1 MAKKYLRISE
11 KDIDLIV
18 SELDQWAEGQLGSK
32 LTWAL
37 LEERFGFS
45 RQALQAKPQ
54 IKAAYDIAKLALS
67 SGLVK
72 SRQQNDKD
80 IDNLI
85 QENRRLKAQIE
96 EHQRKEYLWKQR
108 WQRIAYHIREKG
120 SHLSTIDQPI
130 PPNKKVPNERE
141 TLVILRPFDNEIP
154 PSGRI

>member
-11 KDIDLIV
+11 KDVDLIV

-67 SGLVK
+67 RGLVK
-72 SRQQNDKD
+72 SRQQNNED
-80 IDNLI
+80 IYNLI

-96 EHQRKEYLWKQR
+96 EHQRREHLWKQR
-108 WQRIAYHIREKG
+108 WQRIGYHIREKG
-120 SHLSTIDQPI
+120 LHLSTIDRPI
-130 PPNKKVPNERE
+130 PSNERIPNERE
-141 TLVILRPFDNEIP
+141 TLAVIRPFDNEIP
-154 PSGRI
+154 PSGRV